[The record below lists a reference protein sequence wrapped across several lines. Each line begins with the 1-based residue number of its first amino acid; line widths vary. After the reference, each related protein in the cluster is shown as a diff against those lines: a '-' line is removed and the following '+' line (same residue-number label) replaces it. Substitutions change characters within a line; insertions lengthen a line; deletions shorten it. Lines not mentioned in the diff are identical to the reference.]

1 MNKGKTERTARLCV
15 YITEDLNDKLEIL
28 KNNLGTSKTLIVEK
42 ALSDLFEKKKKFL
55 EKKSDE
61 DRFFWD
67 NKKYFLTVV

>member
-15 YITEDLNDKLEIL
+15 YITEDLNDKLETL
-28 KNNLGTSKTLIVEK
+28 KDNLGTSKTLIVEK